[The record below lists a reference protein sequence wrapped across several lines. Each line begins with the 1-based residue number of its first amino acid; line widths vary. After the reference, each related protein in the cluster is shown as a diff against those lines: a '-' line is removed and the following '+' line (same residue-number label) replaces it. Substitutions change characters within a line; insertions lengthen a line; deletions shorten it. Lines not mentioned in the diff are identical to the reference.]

1 MDESGYLKV
10 SGSEAPYKN
19 PVYTTDMRVTPTE
32 SYDVNASSSP
42 GLHVETA
49 NAASVGKR
57 VATTNTKK
65 IFLGGIVSA
74 KSPMQRHI
82 VDTSTHTDSYTHTQ
96 HTHTHTHTHCH
107 THTVCHSLCSLK
119 CLLFSLPDCR
129 PCHCRYHRC
138 RQRDWIGQER
148 RRQG

>member
-82 VDTSTHTDSYTHTQ
+82 VDTSTHTDRLLHTHT
-96 HTHTHTHTHCH
+96 THTHTHCH
-107 THTVCHSLCSLK
+107 THTHS
-119 CLLFSLPDCR
+119 
-129 PCHCRYHRC
+129 HTVTHTHTHT
-138 RQRDWIGQER
+138 Q
-148 RRQG
+148 